1 LQVYRLRVMTRM
13 LLSFLLVAC
22 ISCKKQEPEVVITE
36 TRPLTTRDIAP
47 KLDASSD
54 ERFRDARP
62 SPVQGTAP
70 DGWLAIPS
78 TQMRIL
84 NYRFGESGMGEAY
97 VTISS
102 GSVLENVN
110 RWLGQYA
117 APPIDASELEKL
129 PTLPIANTTGVLVT
143 TTGTYNPGMG
153 APPRDGYGLAGIIAE
168 SEGRILTIKLVGP
181 DAEVRSAIP
190 ALETFASSLKWRPA
204 NPTPGY

>member
-1 LQVYRLRVMTRM
+1 MTRM
-13 LLSFLLVAC
+13 LLALFLATC
-22 ISCKKQEPEVVITE
+22 ISCQKQESEVVITE
-36 TRPLTTRDIAP
+36 TRPLTSKDTSP
-47 KLDASSD
+47 KLDATPD

-117 APPIDASELEKL
+117 APPIDATALAKL

-143 TTGTYNPGMG
+143 ASGTYNSGMG
-153 APPRDGYGLAGIIAE
+153 APPRDGYGLAGIIAQ
-168 SEGRILTIKLVGP
+168 SENQILTIKLVGP

-190 ALETFASSLKWRPA
+190 ALETFAASLKWSA
-204 NPTPGY
+204 SNPVSGY